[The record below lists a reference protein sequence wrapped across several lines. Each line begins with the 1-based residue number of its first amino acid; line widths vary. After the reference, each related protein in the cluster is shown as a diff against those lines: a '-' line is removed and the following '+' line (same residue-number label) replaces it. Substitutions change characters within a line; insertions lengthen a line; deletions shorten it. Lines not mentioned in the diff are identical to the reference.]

1 MNNRQTPYV
10 TEEEYSGTDAEMAR
24 RLLSLKRDPS
34 PALVTRVSGIPTSSQ
49 RQAWRIPRWA
59 WGAAAAVALLVVLVA
74 ASPPLLAAVASLQET
89 IGKVYLTITDR
100 APDTSDATIVEPEL
114 MSLQAARTAVPF
126 DFGIPSQVPDDWVM
140 DEQVRVTDLGGG
152 PFVEIRWANSDEPE
166 TWIEFSA
173 RSALQDD
180 GSPSGRRLVG
190 ADSFREIEI
199 NGQPAVIVRGVW
211 DHYSREWAWPEVITL
226 IWTVEDVEYTL
237 STSDSEGS
245 EARLVTIAE
254 STR

>member
-1 MNNRQTPYV
+1 MSNQQTCHAW
-10 TEEEYSGTDAEMAR
+10 EKGLSDADAEMAH
-24 RLLSLKRDPS
+24 RLQSLKRDPS
-34 PALVTRVSGIPTSSQ
+34 SALVARVRSIPVSPQ
-49 RQAWRIPRWA
+49 RQSWRIPRWI
-59 WGAAAAVALLVVLVA
+59 WSAAAPVALLAVLVA

-89 IGKVYLTITDR
+89 IGNVYLTITDR
-100 APDTSDATIVEPEL
+100 SPDTSDATIVEPEL

-140 DEQVRVTDLGGG
+140 DEQVKVTDLGGG
-152 PFVEIRWANSDEPE
+152 PFVEIRWANSDEPK

-245 EARLVTIAE
+245 EARLVAIAE